1 MEDSVTASIVKVCQ
15 VQSYIK
21 TDSDDLIDESSRK
34 YFNVCLILRSNGN
47 VQVFS
52 DFEYT
57 HTIDAMDE
65 NQVDQKEPIKEKQD
79 SKKKANKEVTPKP

>member
-1 MEDSVTASIVKVCQ
+1 M
-15 VQSYIK
+15 QSYIK
-21 TDSDDLIDESSRK
+21 APHDEDGDYDKK

-65 NQVDQKEPIKEKQD
+65 
-79 SKKKANKEVTPKP
+79 S